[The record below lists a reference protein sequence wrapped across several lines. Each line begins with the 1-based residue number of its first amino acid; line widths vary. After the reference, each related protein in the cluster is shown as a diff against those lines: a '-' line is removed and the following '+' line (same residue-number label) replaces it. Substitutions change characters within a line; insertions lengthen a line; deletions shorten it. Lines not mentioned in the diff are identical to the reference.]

1 MLQDYYLFSTK
12 NNTKVFG
19 ILYYKQDFELKT
31 QKKMIFYSIDY
42 RKIIQVNLVFK
53 TENIRY

>member
-31 QKKMIFYSIDY
+31 QKKKMIFFIFYY
-42 RKIIQVNLVFK
+42 YLLFFRL
-53 TENIRY
+53 